1 MMVIAKST
9 GTACLWQNLRAHR
22 TRCIQHGIRT
32 QIVALEVYEVLAIP
46 HTMMLL
52 GLLEVHLL
60 TRNPTGTVRYTP
72 EGEIRWTTISVFSGE
87 ERWKSEGIQVGG
99 PGSARG
105 VLGNWF
111 DKVSAS
117 SQNRFSPR

>member
-1 MMVIAKST
+1 MVR
-9 GTACLWQNLRAHR
+9 LL
-22 TRCIQHGIRT
+22 IR
-32 QIVALEVYEVLAIP
+32 IVA
-46 HTMMLL
+46 
-52 GLLEVHLL
+52 
-60 TRNPTGTVRYTP
+60 GTVRYTP

-111 DKVSAS
+111 DKVS
-117 SQNRFSPR
+117 RPTGWDDLKD